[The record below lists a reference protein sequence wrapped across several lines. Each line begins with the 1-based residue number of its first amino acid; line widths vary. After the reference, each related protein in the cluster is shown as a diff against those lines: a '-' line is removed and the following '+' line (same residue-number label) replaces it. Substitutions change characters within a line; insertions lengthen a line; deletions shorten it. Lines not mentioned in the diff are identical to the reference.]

1 MNVLQQLERVAQE
14 REDERYL
21 LVDKLGQGGMG
32 QVWLAEK
39 LGPDGTPFRTVV
51 IKTILPTG
59 SDAEVARRKELFL
72 REMAIAAKLE
82 HSNVVRVTDWGDD
95 LFGSTPFFEME
106 RIKGISLL
114 GLLAARG
121 TPLSEDAQWGALPPQ
136 DVAWIGMQAAA
147 GLDYAHNFLRTGE
160 DDTEAGVAHRDVT
173 PDNLMVDIEGVVK
186 VADWGVTKALNAA
199 GEASETRM
207 IAGKVKYMAPEQLRG
222 KIDVRADIYGLGVTL
237 AVALSGKP
245 VFPSSRDEPWESIA
259 IRVIQGQRPRVAEL
273 APDAPPALTDL
284 LERMMS
290 VDPGQRPASAGELVE
305 TFAHLAEALGGSLH
319 AVKKAFAQRVREH
332 HKEGRRT
339 KRAIDAAHE
348 SAPSYSTRRPITPA
362 TETDE
367 PPRPDEGSRAPA
379 GLPSTEALASDSAPR
394 PAQSEPPRSRRRALL
409 LALVVSTLVLVGL
422 LAGVLGFVLPDRFAA
437 RPESPNA
444 RPGLDESTPQATAAD
459 RILSTEAA
467 SAADTSAQLADHA
480 DSRTEEHR
488 DLADDGESQL
498 VVGGADPP
506 ADPAGAEP
514 ELGEPTATPP
524 PSGARARGPRPS
536 PREVQP
542 RPLAP
547 PPTRPSART
556 RMNDL
561 GF

>member
-1 MNVLQQLERVAQE
+1 MSVLEQLERIAQE

-121 TPLSEDAQWGALPPQ
+121 TPLSEEAPWGALPPQ

-222 KIDVRADIYGLGVTL
+222 KIDLRADIYGLGVTL

-273 APDAPPALTDL
+273 APGAPPALADL
-284 LERMMS
+284 LERMMH
-290 VDPGQRPASAGELVE
+290 VDPAERPASAGELVE

-319 AVKKAFAQRVREH
+319 SVKKAFALRVREH
-332 HKEGRRT
+332 HTEGRRT
-339 KRAIDAAHE
+339 KRAIDAAHDN
-348 SAPSYSTRRPITPA
+348 APSHSTRRPITPA

-367 PPRPDEGSRAPA
+367 PPRSVAGSRTSAGLASTGALGSGSDPLPAPA
-379 GLPSTEALASDSAPR
+379 S
-394 PAQSEPPRSRRRALL
+394 PPSRRPVLL
-409 LALVVSTLVLVGL
+409 LALAVSTLVLLGL
-422 LAGVLGFVLPDRFAA
+422 IAGVLGFVLPDRLGPAVGPRDVRPTAA
-437 RPESPNA
+437 GP
-444 RPGLDESTPQATAAD
+444 ATAQG
-459 RILSTEAA
+459 TEPAA
-467 SAADTSAQLADHA
+467 SPEARLHTKVADPPIAGGSASAEG
-480 DSRTEEHR
+480 DSQAEREPA
-488 DLADDGESQL
+488 DLADPVAIEPAAGEPRP
-498 VVGGADPP
+498 AAPP
-506 ADPAGAEP
+506 PLARERERLPSRPAPP
-514 ELGEPTATPP
+514 ELHPRPLGPP
-524 PSGARARGPRPS
+524 PTSAPRPS
-536 PREVQP
+536 GGGAA
-542 RPLAP
+542 L
-547 PPTRPSART
+547 
-556 RMNDL
+556 NDL